1 MMNNYNISK
10 KYTALN
16 KKILNQ
22 FNTFLLSDKFISKK
36 MELEKIEL
44 SNTLT
49 VREFSSKQIKRKYVR
64 RILNDSNKK
73 RYMLSDI
80 LNLKKKIKEDE
91 LDDHSILITNYIE
104 DIQNNNFIEENIL
117 YTNFNLEN
125 YTGEDIESKKEFLK
139 SKPLQQ

>member
-80 LNLKKKIKEDE
+80 LNLKK
-91 LDDHSILITNYIE
+91 
-104 DIQNNNFIEENIL
+104 
-117 YTNFNLEN
+117 
-125 YTGEDIESKKEFLK
+125 
-139 SKPLQQ
+139 